1 MQMIKTNFKKQV
13 DARLRGHDNEWN
25 GHGEKMRLRHDESPS
40 IVILDRVKMSYV
52 ILDRVKCPTSSST
65 E

>member
-1 MQMIKTNFKKQV
+1 MQMTKTNFNKQV

-25 GHGEKMRLRHDESPS
+25 GHGEKMQLRHDESPS
-40 IVILDRVKMSYV
+40 ID

>member
-1 MQMIKTNFKKQV
+1 MFAYANMTMKG
-13 DARLRGHDNEWN
+13 DGHDNEWN

-40 IVILDRVKMSYV
+40 IVILDRVE
-52 ILDRVKCPTSSST
+52 CPTSSST